1 MIQLGYNINEWIH
14 GRNES
19 MIYGYARTSTAH
31 QRITGQVEQLKEYGV
46 DKVYKE
52 KISGVTAE
60 RKQLTALMDVIQAGD
75 KIVITKLDRLFRSTK
90 HMLETVD
97 RLNDMGVGLVVLNM
111 GGDTVDT
118 STAMGKLMITMI
130 SGFAEFERELMLE
143 RQKVGIEQAKKRGAY
158 KGRPVTYTEKDN
170 RLNHALELFKG
181 RDKNGYTVNN
191 ILKITGIGRGTLYR
205 NAKKHGI
212 T

>member
-1 MIQLGYNINEWIH
+1 
-14 GRNES
+14 
-19 MIYGYARTSTAH
+19 MIYGYARTSTAQ
-31 QRITGQVEQLKEYGV
+31 QRLTGQVNELKEYGV

-60 RKQLTALMDVIQAGD
+60 RKQLTALMDIVEAGD
-75 KIVITKLDRLFRSTK
+75 KIVITKLDRLFRSTE
-90 HMLETVD
+90 HMLKTV
-97 RLNDMGVGLVVLNM
+97 RMLNEKGVGLVVLNM

-118 STAMGKLMITMI
+118 STAMGKLMITMLG
-130 SGFAEFERELMLE
+130 GFAEFERELMLE

-158 KGRPVTYTEKDN
+158 KGRPVTYTDDNN
-170 RLNHALELFKG
+170 RLAHALDLFKN
-181 RDKNGYTVNN
+181 RDTNGYTVND
-191 ILKITGIGRGTLYR
+191 ILEATGIGRGTLYR

>member
-1 MIQLGYNINEWIH
+1 
-14 GRNES
+14 
-19 MIYGYARTSTAH
+19 MIYGYARTSTAQ
-31 QRITGQVEQLKEYGV
+31 QRLTGQVNELKEYGV

-60 RKQLTALMDVIQAGD
+60 RKQLTALMDIVEAGD

-97 RLNDMGVGLVVLNM
+97 KLNDMGVGLVVLNM

-118 STAMGKLMITMI
+118 STAMGKLMITML

-143 RQKVGIEQAKKRGAY
+143 RQKVGIEQAKNRGAY
-158 KGRPVTYTEKDN
+158 KGRPTTYTNDNN
-170 RLNHALELFKG
+170 RLAHALDLFKN
-181 RDKNGYTVNN
+181 RDTNGFTVND
-191 ILKITGIGRGTLYR
+191 ILETTGIGRGTLYR
-205 NAKKHGI
+205 NAKKHGL